1 MRSDIAEALFGKTLL
16 ESLRLVNP
24 TSFQIF
30 MSKNIETKNVYPT
43 FNKVQPL
50 KLLQLEIRIGDITA
64 DDNINEELE
73 IQDVIILCFQPRVC

>member
-1 MRSDIAEALFGKTLL
+1 
-16 ESLRLVNP
+16 
-24 TSFQIF
+24 